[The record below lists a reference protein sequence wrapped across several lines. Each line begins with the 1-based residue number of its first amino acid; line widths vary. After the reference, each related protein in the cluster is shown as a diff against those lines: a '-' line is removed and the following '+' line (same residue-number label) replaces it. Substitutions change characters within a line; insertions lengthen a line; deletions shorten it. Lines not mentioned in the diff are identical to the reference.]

1 MRTLVTGGAGFIGSN
16 LTDLLISEG
25 HHVVVVD
32 NLSSGKLA
40 NLREAR
46 ESDQLTIIEA
56 DLLGTDFDELFK
68 TYNPE
73 VIFHLAAQID
83 VRASVRNPIHD
94 AETNI
99 LATIRIAEAARKH
112 GVRKI
117 VFTSSGG
124 SIYGETDQLPVSEE
138 HSVDPHS
145 QYAASKLSGEIYLN
159 TYRRL
164 YGLEC
169 THIALSNVY
178 GPRQNPDGEAGVVA
192 IFSQR
197 LLTGQPTVVFGNG
210 GNTRDYVYVS
220 DVVQALYLAS
230 GNLGGGVRFNIGTSV
245 ETSDR
250 ELHTLVAAAI
260 GTADS
265 PEFAPARHGDVP
277 RSALAHTKATH
288 VLGWR
293 PETSI
298 EAGVRQTVDFFR
310 KKARDLSEVHS
321 AQASLSENIQ
331 NESAF

>member
-16 LTDLLISEG
+16 LTDLLIAEG

-32 NLSSGKLA
+32 NLSRGKPA
-40 NLREAR
+40 NLSLAGK
-46 ESDQLTIIEA
+46 SGQLTFVEA
-56 DLLGTDFDELFK
+56 DLLNANFDEILHTHK
-68 TYNPE
+68 PE

-83 VRASVRNPIHD
+83 VREAVKNPIHD

-124 SIYGETDQLPVSEE
+124 SIYGETDQLPVTED
-138 HSVDPHS
+138 HPVDPYS

-159 TYRRL
+159 TYRHL

-169 THIALSNVY
+169 SHLALSNVY
-178 GPRQNPDGEAGVVA
+178 GPRQDPDGEGGVVA

-197 LLTGQPTVVFGNG
+197 LLRGQPTMVFGDG
-210 GNTRDYVYVS
+210 SNTRDYVYVS
-220 DVVQALYLAS
+220 DVVRALYLAS
-230 GNLGGGVRFNIGTSV
+230 VNLGGGQRFNIGTSV

-250 ELHTLVAAAI
+250 ELHALVAAAV
-260 GTADS
+260 GTDDN
-265 PEFAPARHGDVP
+265 PEFASIRHGDVP
-277 RSALAHTKATH
+277 RSALAHTKATKI
-288 VLGWR
+288 LGWR

-298 EAGVRQTVDFFR
+298 EDGVRRTVEFFR
-310 KKARDLSEVHS
+310 NTTSDSSVTPLVKTRLSKNV
-321 AQASLSENIQ
+321 QDD
-331 NESAF
+331 SAF